1 MKYEFKQRVIYAD
14 TDAEGVVYYANYL
27 AFFERGRDEL
37 IRQMGIS
44 LREFKE
50 KKNIIF
56 AVEKVECDYSSP
68 AFLDDEITI
77 VTEIAQKTGARIIF
91 KQEVLRE
98 EKILVSAKITV
109 FALDAKSFKPLR
121 LPAEFNKLS

>member
-1 MKYEFKQRVIYAD
+1 MKHRFSQRIIYAD

-44 LREFKE
+44 LKEFKE

-56 AVEKVECDYSSP
+56 AVEKVECEYHSP
-68 AFLDDEITI
+68 AFLEDEIS
-77 VTEIAQKTGARIIF
+77 VETEIEETSGARVVF
-91 KQEVLRE
+91 RQKVSRND
-98 EKILVSAKITV
+98 KMLVSAKVTV

-121 LPAEFNKLS
+121 LPPEFKI